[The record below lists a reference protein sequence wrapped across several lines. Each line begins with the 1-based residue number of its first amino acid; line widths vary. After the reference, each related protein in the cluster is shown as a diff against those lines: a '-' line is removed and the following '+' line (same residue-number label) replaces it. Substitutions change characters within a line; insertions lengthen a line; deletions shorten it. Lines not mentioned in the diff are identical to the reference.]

1 MVKKELVEI
10 YMQYKKK
17 HIYTEAKREVED
29 FIEVMKLAL
38 ERSDNLI
45 LRDFGTFEIRETK
58 REMAFNPRTGEPV
71 KCTPKKYIKFY
82 VGKELE
88 ARINVP
94 KKRGRKKIVV
104 SPTAK

>member
-1 MVKKELVEI
+1 
-10 YMQYKKK
+10 
-17 HIYTEAKREVED
+17 
-29 FIEVMKLAL
+29 
-38 ERSDNLI
+38 
-45 LRDFGTFEIRETK
+45 
-58 REMAFNPRTGEPV
+58 MAFNPRTGEEV
-71 KCTPKKYIKFY
+71 ACTPKKYIKFK